1 MPNSLQL
8 SAWFKLSWSV
18 KQPFQDSLEIK
29 FWWLL
34 FQILSPTI
42 IYFKYFLEPFQEYK
56 PDALDIFDLD
66 GSVVVQ
72 SLSDKLFLYDPFF
85 EQILV
90 LELLFAP
97 QLLTIYL
104 FEPQKPTLSLASL
117 IDFRFWIHS
126 SLRKSSSL
134 FINEFLE
141 DFNYFL
147 PCVF

>member
-117 IDFRFWIHS
+117 IDFRFSIHS
-126 SLRKSSSL
+126 FLRKSSSL